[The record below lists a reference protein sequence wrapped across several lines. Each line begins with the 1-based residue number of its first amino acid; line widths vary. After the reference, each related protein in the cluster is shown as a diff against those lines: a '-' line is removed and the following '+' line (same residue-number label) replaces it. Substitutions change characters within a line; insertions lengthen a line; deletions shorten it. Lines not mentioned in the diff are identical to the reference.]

1 MGKKI
6 LFCRHAEAEIGYPEL
21 HDHDRVLSKRGI
33 EASNKIST
41 FLLSHNINPDI
52 YISSSASRAMET
64 CSIMKGEDKK
74 IKTKTYRKIY
84 TEGLSGIGGAIREV
98 SDTYKMIAIFGH
110 NPYLSQI
117 YNNSSTTDKID
128 LPPSGIYI
136 ADTDIPS
143 WSNFKLSCIS
153 IEMLITPDNIK

>member
-1 MGKKI
+1 MGKKA

-41 FLLSHNINPDI
+41 FLLSQNINPDI

-64 CSIMKGEDKK
+64 CSIIKAENNNC
-74 IKTKTYRKIY
+74 KTKIFREIY
-84 TEGLSGIGGAIREV
+84 SEGLSGIGGAIREV

-110 NPYLSQI
+110 NPSLSQI
-117 YNNSSTTDKID
+117 YNNSSNADNID
-128 LPPSGIYI
+128 LPTSGIYI
-136 ADTDIPS
+136 ADIDISS
-143 WSNFKLSCIS
+143 WADFEFSCIS
-153 IEMLITPDNIK
+153 IEMLITPNNIK